1 LAFSPDQSHL
11 YVVESRAKPH
21 RLVWRYR
28 VSPSGTLTDKALLI
42 DAQGPGALDG
52 IKVDV
57 DGNIWC
63 GWGSDSSVGADLE
76 ALDGV
81 RVFNPQGQAI
91 GHIHL
96 PERCANLAFGGPQRN
111 RLYMASSHSLYAL
124 FVNTQGAVAY

>member
-1 LAFSPDQSHL
+1 M
-11 YVVESRAKPH
+11 
-21 RLVWRYR
+21 
-28 VSPSGTLTDKALLI
+28 LTDKARLI
-42 DAQGPGALDG
+42 DARGPGALDG

-63 GWGSDSSVGADLE
+63 GWGSDGSVGADLE

-81 RVFNPQGQAI
+81 RVFSPQGQAI